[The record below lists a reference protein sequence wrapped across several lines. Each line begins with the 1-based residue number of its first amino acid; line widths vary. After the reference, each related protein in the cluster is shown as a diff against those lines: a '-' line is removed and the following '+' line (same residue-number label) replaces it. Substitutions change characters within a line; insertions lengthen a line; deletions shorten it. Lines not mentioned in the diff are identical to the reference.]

1 MKRQMNALSL
11 VLGLAV
17 TTAPVARAQHPAG
30 GPPWPGN
37 DMGLGKAMVRVE
49 RMERMERGPGDMRMR
64 GMPGMRGQGESIAS
78 MLLARTAELKLTDQ
92 QVTKLA
98 AIARREGDRRT
109 AMHAHMDSLMHAEH
123 MQVTAGQQSA
133 PRPMMMMHD
142 RDPMMDRM
150 REQDHAD
157 LRDALGVLSID
168 QLADAWVMRGHG
180 DGPWHVDFMRAGPE
194 N

>member
-1 MKRQMNALSL
+1 MKRHMNPLSL

-17 TTAPVARAQHPAG
+17 ATAPVARAQHPAG

-37 DMGLGKAMVRVE
+37 EMSRAKAMVRI
-49 RMERMERGPGDMRMR
+49 ERMERGPGDMTML

-109 AMHAHMDSLMHAEH
+109 AMHAHMDSLMHTEQ

-180 DGPWHVDFMRAGPE
+180 GGPWHVTYKRGGPE